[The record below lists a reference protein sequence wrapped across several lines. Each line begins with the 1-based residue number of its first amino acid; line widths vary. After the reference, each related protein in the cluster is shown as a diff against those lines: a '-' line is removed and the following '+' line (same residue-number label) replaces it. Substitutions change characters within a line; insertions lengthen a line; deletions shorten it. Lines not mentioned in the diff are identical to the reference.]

1 MNKPLPATPRWET
14 AALAL
19 SFVLLW
25 GWYLA
30 RQAARQQPGGHE
42 WWGWQVLLAIAGVVL
57 LTVMVRRMRRIGR
70 SLRENAMGRTS
81 RAPRQP
87 GSHGP

>member
-1 MNKPLPATPRWET
+1 MC
-14 AALAL
+14 L

-30 RQAARQQPGGHE
+30 KQAARQQPGGHE
-42 WWGWQVLLAIAGVVL
+42 WIGWQALLAAAGIIL
-57 LTVMVRRMRRIGR
+57 LVVMVRRMKRIGR

-81 RAPRQP
+81 LAPPDAKGR
-87 GSHGP
+87 GAHGP